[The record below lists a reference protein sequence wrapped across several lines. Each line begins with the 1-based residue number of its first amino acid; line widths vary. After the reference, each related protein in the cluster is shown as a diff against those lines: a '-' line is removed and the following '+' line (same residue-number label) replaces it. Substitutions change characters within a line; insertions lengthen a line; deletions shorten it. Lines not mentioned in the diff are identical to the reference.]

1 LCLERTRLRNLST
14 DGRSL
19 EEMPRIALL
28 RGDLAGLEEGG
39 NTSRSG
45 IYYYD
50 RVAQSIQMVLSAK
63 S

>member
-1 LCLERTRLRNLST
+1 
-14 DGRSL
+14 
-19 EEMPRIALL
+19 MPRIALL